1 MTDLDKAKAM
11 KLKIH
16 SRDRCE
22 NCGHWSGDAEQP
34 FRIYSEARAKWLEK
48 AVEIAKEVEG
58 DDDWVDWR
66 DEGKRLSAMKE

>member
-48 AVEIAKEVEG
+48 AVEIAIDQSVNSEG
-58 DDDWVDWR
+58 PIFTY
-66 DEGKRLSAMKE
+66 KQYK